1 MWFHVAS
8 LGELEQA
15 IPVMQAHRSA
25 HPESPWLLTVYS
37 PSAWHPLQS
46 KKPDGWRDGDLLA
59 VLPDDF
65 PWTWKTWLGQVPIQA
80 LALAK
85 YDLWPNLLV
94 ACRRESIPV
103 HAFAAAPSKAR
114 PSTPAL
120 WKLIDTISVQ
130 DDPAVAAFA
139 KVGIDATHVD
149 GDPRV
154 ERVLTRAAEP
164 AEPWKVWAS
173 NAAQVVVAGSTW
185 QEEEQAL
192 RTLDWHPQR
201 RLVLVPHD
209 ISERH
214 LKEIDAMWEG
224 GAIRAS
230 AWLALEPAQREKWS
244 VVVVDSTGMLFDL
257 YRIGTV
263 AVVGG
268 GHGSGLHNV
277 LEPASAGLP
286 IVTGPELGGF
296 REAHA
301 LRDLGALSAGDVADL
316 TNGWLADARSCVQF
330 GKQGREWLESQQ
342 GASARI
348 VARWG

>member
-1 MWFHVAS
+1 M
-8 LGELEQA
+8 
-15 IPVMQAHRSA
+15 
-25 HPESPWLLTVYS
+25 
-37 PSAWHPLQS
+37 
-46 KKPDGWRDGDLLA
+46 
-59 VLPDDF
+59 
-65 PWTWKTWLGQVPIQA
+65 
-80 LALAK
+80 ALAK

-94 ACRRESIPV
+94 ACRREGIPV
-103 HAFAAAPSKAR
+103 HAFAAAPSKAT

-130 DDPAVAAFA
+130 DDQAAAAFA
-139 KVGIDATHVD
+139 RAGIAATHVD

-154 ERVLTRAAEP
+154 ERVLTRAANP
-164 AEPWKVWAS
+164 GEPWKVWAS

-192 RTLDWHPQR
+192 RTVDWHPQR

-214 LKEIDAMWEG
+214 LNEIDALWEG

-230 AWLALEPAQREKWS
+230 VWLALEPAQREKWS

-301 LRDLGALSAGDVADL
+301 LQDLGALSAGDVADL
-316 TNGWLADARSCVQF
+316 TNAWLADARSCAQF
-330 GKQGREWLESQQ
+330 GEQGRQWLESQQ